1 MPFLPVRQ
9 VIVMLFLL
17 AQAHVS
23 IALANGDWSHT
34 ENQPARP
41 DSHAPLGVMGDHAH
55 SDSEWML
62 SYRYMAMRMQ
72 HLRDGVDTV
81 SASDALRHFTVV
93 PVEMTMQMHMLGAM
107 FAPHDCVTLMAMTS
121 YHDNVMQM
129 HGGGTHAHTHS
140 GNDAHRM
147 ESAGFGDTTFSTL
160 IPLLQSTNTV
170 VLLNAGLS
178 IPTGSIA
185 AEGDNRILPYPMQL
199 GSGCFEL
206 MPGVTFYAVQSNW
219 SFGAQ
224 TRTSIPMNENSRGYR
239 RAPIT
244 SSTLWAAHRLN
255 YWLSVSIRPL
265 FESWGNIAGADEA
278 LNSEMAPT
286 MHPRFQG
293 GARGSLLVGSN
304 LVFPN
309 RLGSPLAGHR
319 LALELRFPIYQ
330 HLDGPQMALDWSVVV
345 GWQYAF
351 KFNH

>member
-1 MPFLPVRQ
+1 M
-9 VIVMLFLL
+9 
-17 AQAHVS
+17 
-23 IALANGDWSHT
+23 
-34 ENQPARP
+34 
-41 DSHAPLGVMGDHAH
+41 
-55 SDSEWML
+55 
-62 SYRYMAMRMQ
+62 
-72 HLRDGVDTV
+72 
-81 SASDALRHFTVV
+81 
-93 PVEMTMQMHMLGAM
+93 
-107 FAPHDCVTLMAMTS
+107 
-121 YHDNVMQM
+121 
-129 HGGGTHAHTHS
+129 
-140 GNDAHRM
+140 
-147 ESAGFGDTTFSTL
+147 
-160 IPLLQSTNTV
+160 V
-170 VLLNAGLS
+170 VLLNAGIS
-178 IPTGSIA
+178 IPTGSIE
-185 AEGDNRILPYPMQL
+185 AEGGNGILPYPMQL

-224 TRTSIPMNENSRGYR
+224 TRTSIPMNENSRDYR

-255 YWLSVSIRPL
+255 DWLSVSIRPL

-304 LVFPN
+304 LVIPN
-309 RLGSPLAGHR
+309 RLGSLLAGHR

-330 HLDGPQMALDWSVVV
+330 HLDGPQMALDWSVVA